1 LYARGMRRR
10 AFLQIMADLGK
21 WLKRW
26 CRLARAYLRE
36 PVSTQHGLIGGTFL
50 VRPQVLS
57 FARARKGAETR
68 KVGTRKA

>member
-1 LYARGMRRR
+1 MYARGMRRR

-36 PVSTQHGLIGGTFL
+36 PVRYQ
-50 VRPQVLS
+50 RD
-57 FARARKGAETR
+57 
-68 KVGTRKA
+68 